1 MKFSVTNVWQNPN
14 DNDYDE
20 KRAIQTNVYRDWN
33 YLQFREML
41 IAISWTP
48 THVKAARCSSLII
61 W

>member
-48 THVKAARCSSLII
+48 THVKAATSM
-61 W
+61 